1 LGDYLRIDFASSIA
15 ITTLGGVVHVR
26 SMVHK
31 LRPADPDLCSKYH
44 HREATL
50 FTIDNDGVVVEHAL
64 YSGSDDFAFG
74 RVVGR
79 ARSDSGAC
87 KRAKLLVIQDYQL
100 TPDLRE
106 FFREEGLQ
114 DGT

>member
-1 LGDYLRIDFASSIA
+1 
-15 ITTLGGVVHVR
+15 
-26 SMVHK
+26 MVHK

-44 HREATL
+44 HREDTL